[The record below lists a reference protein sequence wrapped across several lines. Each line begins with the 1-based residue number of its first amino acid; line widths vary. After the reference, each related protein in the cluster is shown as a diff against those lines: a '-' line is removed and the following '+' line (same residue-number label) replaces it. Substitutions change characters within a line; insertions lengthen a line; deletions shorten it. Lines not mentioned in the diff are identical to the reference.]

1 MVLMRLLGGQQWRC
15 RHRGQTYGHGAGG
28 GGVGETMERAAWK
41 HITLPYG
48 KQIPCGNLPHDS
60 GNSKQGSVTN

>member
-1 MVLMRLLGGQQWRC
+1 MVLMNLLGGQQWRC
-15 RHRGQTYGHGAGG
+15 RHRGQTYGHGAVGG
-28 GGVGETMERAAWK
+28 GDNGESSMETHTR
-41 HITLPYG
+41 PYE